1 MHWTNLLRLVIGTCA
16 ASFLAA
22 LSVPAQAPRTDL
34 QALDDAEAYRVYAS
48 LLSREWTVTAARA
61 TTLVFQQ
68 ETATNW
74 QCMPSGTPIETDWR
88 VVMDNFRAANATVK
102 VLRPG
107 FPMDPPYIVVPRAA
121 IDAAFTA
128 ASDEMMFGWNN
139 FYKRYPQSG
148 GIMFVSVPGFDA
160 ERKRAIVYM
169 AHSCGSL
176 CGGGMHHLLEK
187 IDGRWQEARVPDLR
201 NCIWD
206 S

>member
-1 MHWTNLLRLVIGTCA
+1 MHWTNQLRLITGTCA
-16 ASFLAA
+16 AWLLVA

-34 QALDDAEAYRVYAS
+34 QPLDDAEAYRVYAS
-48 LLSREWTVTAARA
+48 LLPREWTVTAAHA

-74 QCMPSGTPIETDWR
+74 QCMPSGKPIENDWR
-88 VVMDNFRAANATVK
+88 EVMDNFRAANAAVK
-102 VLRPG
+102 LLREG
-107 FPMDPPYIVVPRAA
+107 FPMDPPYVVVPRAA
-121 IDAAFTA
+121 IDATLR
-128 ASDEMMFGWNN
+128 
-139 FYKRYPQSG
+139 KKYPRSG
-148 GIMFVSVPGFDA
+148 GIMFVSVPGFDV

-169 AHSCGSL
+169 AHTCGSL

-187 IDGRWQEARVPDLR
+187 IDGRWQEARVPDLQ